1 MPPLFKDHCLSLYK
15 IPKPNCYPIP
25 SCTPFRPIPIRVDLV
40 LGKSD
45 CDRIKRDTLLL
56 CFLSSPS
63 PMLCQRSSLKQYSWQ
78 TSSFL
83 VKFPSVFK

>member
-45 CDRIKRDTLLL
+45 CDRIKRNTLLL
-56 CFLSSPS
+56 LSLIIAFTHALSKVFSQTIFLAD
-63 PMLCQRSSLKQYSWQ
+63 
-78 TSSFL
+78 F
-83 VKFPSVFK
+83 KFSDQIP